1 MNKEVFLEIYSLIV
15 FDTEP
20 GEAIF
25 LDKTALDV
33 MEDVLDS
40 YLDKHNI
47 SVLEVP
53 INDN

>member
-33 MEDVLDS
+33 MYMWAACS
-40 YLDKHNI
+40 QK
-47 SVLEVP
+47 
-53 INDN
+53 